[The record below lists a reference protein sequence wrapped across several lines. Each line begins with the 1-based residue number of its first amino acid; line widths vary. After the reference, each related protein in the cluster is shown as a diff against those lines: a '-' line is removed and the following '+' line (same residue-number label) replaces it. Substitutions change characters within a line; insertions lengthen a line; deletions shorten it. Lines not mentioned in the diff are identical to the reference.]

1 MYTFFQKN
9 KISILLSVLVFAVM
23 FSASPSVAH
32 AASFSIS
39 PTDGGFEVGEI
50 IPIKI
55 LVNSG
60 GESFNAVSGMVQF
73 SSSVFAIE
81 SVSKANSVLN
91 FWVTEPSISKSSG
104 TVRFEGVAL
113 GGSRVSTGTIVT
125 INVKAIKSGDGQ
137 ISFTSGQI
145 LANDGQGTDITDRLS
160 SYNISV
166 SAPAV
171 KTTTTKKV
179 PDVAPKK
186 EVPVEEVAPEVED
199 TSAQSIII
207 LKAPNIFSGD
217 KYGVQAISGTS
228 DYPRSKV
235 LVTFLSEDGV
245 KIFIVTDSDADGNFY
260 SLVPRSLKHG
270 YYTVTVVM
278 IREDNASSATSNML
292 VVKVGNTISDL
303 GWNVVT
309 LIGLLIASIIY
320 LTLRI
325 YFHLE
330 RNVSGQNT
338 KSLHKT
344 EDLIRK
350 SFDLIREDIDELDTK
365 RMSVDERK
373 QIRFI
378 EKDLEDGEKVI
389 VKEIKDLE

>member
-1 MYTFFQKN
+1 
-9 KISILLSVLVFAVM
+9 M
-23 FSASPSVAH
+23 FSISPSVAH

-39 PTDGGFEVGEI
+39 PTDGNFEVGDI
-50 IPIKI
+50 IPVKI

-60 GESFNAVSGMVQF
+60 GESFNAVSGTVQL
-73 SSSVFAIE
+73 SSVFTID
-81 SVSKANSVLN
+81 SVSKKNSVLN
-91 FWVTEPSISKSSG
+91 FWVTEPSVSRSSG
-104 TVRFEGVAL
+104 TVKFEGVAL
-113 GGSRVSTGTIVT
+113 GGSSVSTGTILT
-125 INVKAIKSGDGQ
+125 INVKALKSGEGQ
-137 ISFTSGQI
+137 ISFASGQI
-145 LANDGQGTDITDRLS
+145 LANDGQGTDITGRLS
-160 SYNISV
+160 SYDISV
-166 SAPAV
+166 SAPVV

-186 EVPVEEVAPEVED
+186 EAPVEEAMPEVED
-199 TSAQSIII
+199 TSVQSIPV
-207 LKAPNIFSGD
+207 LKAPNIFSGER
-217 KYGVQAISGTS
+217 YGVQAITGTS

-245 KIFIVTDSDADGNFY
+245 KIYIITDSDADGNFY

-278 IREDNASSATSNML
+278 IREDTTSTATSNIL
-292 VVKVGNTISDL
+292 VVKVGNIISDL
-303 GWNVVT
+303 GWNILA
-309 LIGLLIASIIY
+309 LIGLLIVSIIY
-320 LTLRI
+320 LTVRI

-330 RNVSGQNT
+330 RNVSGQSK

-344 EDLIRK
+344 EDLVRK

-373 QIRFI
+373 QIRSV
-378 EKDLEDGEKVI
+378 EKDLEDGERLI